1 MKKTVEILGLKVIS
15 ITEGKELGVVKELVI
30 NPAGGTVAALI
41 IDDGQWFYGAKIL
54 PFMAIVGIGEYA
66 VMIENSDQLASVTTS
81 TETVE
86 LLNAGIKVIGAKVL
100 TKSGRIQ
107 GHVIEYTVNETGK
120 VISCELELANGQGS
134 TQLSSDYIL
143 TYGKDVLIVSEPEIE
158 L

>member
-30 NPAGGTVAALI
+30 NPASGTIAALI
-41 IDDGQWFYGAKIL
+41 VDDGQWFYGAKAL
-54 PFMAIVGIGEYA
+54 PFMAIVGIGGYA
-66 VMIENSDQLASVTTS
+66 VMIESADQLTSVTTS
-81 TETVE
+81 ADTVE

-107 GHVIEYTVNETGK
+107 GHVVEYTVDDTGK

-134 TQLSSDYIL
+134 AQLSSEYIL
-143 TYGKDVLIVSEPEIE
+143 TYGKEVLIVSEPDMA
-158 L
+158 